1 MALAIKMVDLS
12 WIIPLGKSQV
22 SHDTYELDPCPVTQS
37 GTIGHTVAKSCKKSS
52 KLFHPGTL
60 ADSLFFGFHYIN
72 IFCKMPIFSK
82 YNIRPPLVIFSAFLK
97 KQDLNVS
104 PVLA

>member
-52 KLFHPGTL
+52 KLFLSGIL
-60 ADSLFFGFHYIN
+60 ADFF
-72 IFCKMPIFSK
+72 
-82 YNIRPPLVIFSAFLK
+82 FLGGGGRTV
-97 KQDLNVS
+97 LNWN
-104 PVLA
+104 

>member
-52 KLFHPGTL
+52 KLFLPGFL
-60 ADSLFFGFHYIN
+60 AD
-72 IFCKMPIFSK
+72 IFKLADRMRSIRTTGASKNRDCSRFS
-82 YNIRPPLVIFSAFLK
+82 RFS
-97 KQDLNVS
+97 
-104 PVLA
+104 